1 MPASSTGM
9 QTGSDR
15 WGRDGGKASL
25 GHPVQRPPARAR
37 PGGGGL
43 GVREDRIPDEDVDG
57 ALLTYKLTRCTSL
70 QQLRELAGSRAE
82 ALNAIHIAAL
92 AARVGI
98 GCTVSAC

>member
-1 MPASSTGM
+1 MLASPGM
-9 QTGSDR
+9 QTGLGQR
-15 WGRDGGKASL
+15 GRDGGKAGL
-25 GHPVQRPPARAR
+25 VHRLPARAR

-43 GVREDRIPDEDVDG
+43 GVREDRIPDEDIDG

>member
-1 MPASSTGM
+1 MLASPGL
-9 QTGSDR
+9 QTGLGQR
-15 WGRDGGKASL
+15 GRDGGKAGL
-25 GHPVQRPPARAR
+25 GHPVHRLPARAR

-43 GVREDRIPDEDVDG
+43 GVREDRIPDEDIDG

-82 ALNAIHIAAL
+82 ALNTIHIAAL

-98 GCTVSAC
+98 GCSVPAC

>member
-1 MPASSTGM
+1 M
-9 QTGSDR
+9 QTEPGR
-15 WGRDGGKASL
+15 WGRDGGKTGF
-25 GHPVQRPPARAR
+25 GHPIPRPPARAR

-43 GVREDRIPDEDVDG
+43 GGREERIPDEDVEG

-92 AARVGI
+92 AARVCV
-98 GCTVSAC
+98 GCTLPANL